1 MSNFYQRQAA
11 RESVG
16 EGDNN
21 IDSLSAIAPVEEN
34 LDQQLAD
41 LASEDQGLDALAQD
55 GEVLSDDI
63 ARTESAV
70 DTATEAV
77 EQGEEVSEEAV
88 EKAEVAQESVRRRW
102 GIVNERVATESFRRS
117 RGLAKAAQESWRD
130 TLKQLYQ
137 RFVEFL
143 KTVKNKIKDL
153 RLKYFNV
160 GKTAQKRAKAYNE
173 RIRKL
178 GKKKSDNISGSFI
191 TKLSLNGA
199 FNVDESISIAQSVT
213 GGGKSKGVMDKVKAL
228 ADAATTAMVKAGEEF
243 KFQGANGAGVELFG
257 TASTKL
263 RALPQFEDSADAG
276 KVMALPG
283 NAYIQAATKKLS
295 TKDGEKD
302 YFAIGFTSTG
312 DAADDKQVDTPATA
326 ALSKAATALERIGK
340 DYEKLLQDFRGYES
354 ELDKLEKEAEKIAA
368 QFDKSTEDEER
379 AGLSNARTIAD
390 AAVRN
395 YQNVFRAANYVAR
408 GVIDGLNGYVGAGIG
423 AYESSKS

>member
-1 MSNFYQRQAA
+1 MSNFYQRKTA

-16 EGDNN
+16 EGENN

-55 GEVLSDDI
+55 GEVLADDI
-63 ARTESAV
+63 ARTEDAV
-70 DTATEAV
+70 DSASEAV
-77 EQGEEVSEEAV
+77 EQGEEISEEAAG
-88 EKAEVAQESVRRRW
+88 KAEVAQESIRRRW
-102 GIVNERVATESFRRS
+102 GVDTQRVAAESFRRS
-117 RGLAKAAQESWRD
+117 RGLAKAVQESWRE

-160 GKTAQKRAKAYNE
+160 GKTAQKRAKAYQE

-191 TKLSLNGA
+191 TKLSVNGA
-199 FNVDESISIAQSVT
+199 FNVDESISIAQSVA

-228 ADAATTAMVKAGEEF
+228 ADAAATAMVKDGEEF
-243 KFQGANGAGVELFG
+243 KFQAAGASVDLFG

-263 RALPQFEDSADAG
+263 RALPQFEDATDAG

-283 NAYIQAATKKLS
+283 NAYIQAATKKLN

-312 DAADDKQVDTPATA
+312 DSSTEKQIDTPAVA
-326 ALSKAATALERIGK
+326 LLSKAATALERLGK
-340 DYEKLLQDFRGYES
+340 DYEKLLQDFRGYETD
-354 ELDKLEKEAEKIAA
+354 LDKLEKEAEKIAA
-368 QFDKSTEDEER
+368 QFDKSTEDAER

-390 AAVRN
+390 QAVRN
-395 YQNVFRAANYVAR
+395 HQNVFRAANYVAR
-408 GVIDGLNGYVGAGIG
+408 GVIDGLNGYIGAGIG

>member
-63 ARTESAV
+63 ARTETAV

-191 TKLSLNGA
+191 TKLSINGA
-199 FNVDESISIAQSVT
+199 FNADESISIAQAVT
-213 GGGKSKGVMDKVKAL
+213 GGGKSKAVMDKVKAL
-228 ADAATTAMVKAGEEF
+228 ADAAATMMVKDGEEY
-243 KFQGANGAGVELFG
+243 KFQAGGAAVELFG
-257 TASTKL
+257 SASTKL
-263 RALPQFEDSADAG
+263 RALPQFEDAADAG
-276 KVMALPG
+276 KVYALPG
-283 NAYIQAATKKLS
+283 NAYIQAATKKLN

-302 YFAIGFTSTG
+302 YFAVGFTSTG
-312 DAADDKQVDTPATA
+312 DAADDKQIDTPAIP

-340 DYEKLLQDFRGYES
+340 DYEKLLQDFRGYET

-368 QFDKSTEDEER
+368 KFDKSTEDEER